1 MRIKPVIILFP
12 LAVSIVCFIQL
23 FLQSL
28 FTVWHNAGVGF
39 DLDRNRLV
47 LTAVSGEFL
56 VDTLGGWGLQ

>member
-12 LAVSIVCFIQL
+12 LAVSIVYFIQL

-28 FTVWHNAGVGF
+28 FTVWDNAGVGF
-39 DLDRNRLV
+39 DLDGNRLV
-47 LTAVSGEFL
+47 LTAISGEFL